1 MDKKIIRKDW
11 YTIVCVSFILYFCL
25 VWIVQR
31 STGGDDVNFVK
42 RSYEY
47 SLIEWLKMRYLTRSG
62 RIVPEIFIWIF
73 AHIPLLFW
81 KVYTLICCILMAG
94 YMYKYAILF
103 GNRRSIPLI
112 AMCVL
117 SPFLMNFGAF
127 VDGTLWVTGA
137 MNYLWVAVPGVVG
150 MYYIA
155 EEYILGGGTWPIRAH
170 ISCKYAS
177 FDHFFQ

>member
-1 MDKKIIRKDW
+1 MEKKLIRKDW
-11 YTIVCVSFILYFCL
+11 YILVCVSFILYFCL

-31 STGGDDVNFVK
+31 STGGDDVNFVT

-47 SLIEWLKMRYLTRSG
+47 SLIEWVKMRYLNRSG
-62 RIVPEIFIWIF
+62 RIASEIFIWIF

-81 KVYTLICCILMAG
+81 KVHTLISCILMTV
-94 YMYKYAILF
+94 YLYKYAILF

-112 AMCVL
+112 VVCVL
-117 SPFLMNFGAF
+117 APFLMNFGAF

-155 EEYILGGGTWPIRAH
+155 EKCILGGGIQPVKAH
-170 ISCKYAS
+170 NSCGYAF
-177 FDHFFQ
+177 FDYFFQ